1 MASVKI
7 IPYIDCIMAELI
19 SERIKTVTVTP
30 PKVNDLDTHKQTQP
44 SANIKMDLLF
54 ASCTM

>member
-7 IPYIDCIMAELI
+7 IPYIDFIMAEMVP
-19 SERIKTVTVTP
+19 EMIKTVTVTP

-54 ASCTM
+54 ASYTT